1 MSLQNLI
8 INGGFESGTF
18 TPWTPQNASVT
29 NTASHSGFFSASL
42 QGGAVVSYVSQIV
55 PISAG
60 NGFEFLL
67 SLAKTSAAPSPD
79 VQAQVTFL
87 DSGFNSLATGL
98 FLTIPASRIPAAAND
113 TWLEVYQTTQ
123 VSPPGAAFAFIL
135 INTLPLAGTANVLVD
150 DVALLNAVG
159 GSDGSGT
166 TGATGATGAT
176 GNTGSTGATGPT
188 GSGATGA
195 TGATGNTG
203 ATGATGP
210 TGAGTGTTGA
220 TGNTG
225 ATGATGPTGAG
236 NGITGATG
244 VTGAAGV
251 TGATGATGS
260 FSSAYISVF
269 STSAQTV
276 TAGNPVAFNGVVV
289 SSNLLFTGPSTI
301 TIITPGDYHFE
312 FGVLLIGPVEAAY
325 GVSAT
330 GRVRDNARFGM
341 NIDNSSQQILTGQG
355 ISRFLAGDTITLRNI
370 GTTDDSLNNNEDS
383 VPVISAY
390 FNLTKISP

>member
-18 TPWTPQNASVT
+18 TPWTPQNASIT

-55 PISAG
+55 PVPAG

-79 VQAQVTFL
+79 VQAQVIFL

-98 FLTIPASRIPAAAND
+98 FLTIPASRIPIAAND

-123 VSPPGAAFAFIL
+123 ASPAGTAFAFVL
-135 INTLPLAGTANVLVD
+135 INTLPLAGSANVLVD

-159 GSDGSGT
+159 GSDGSG
-166 TGATGATGAT
+166 ATGAT
-176 GNTGSTGATGPT
+176 GNTGV
-188 GSGATGA
+188 
-195 TGATGNTG
+195 
-203 ATGATGP
+203 TGATGP
-210 TGAGTGTTGA
+210 TGAGTGVTGATGATGSTGATGA

-225 ATGATGPTGAG
+225 TTGSTGPTGAGATGNTGVTGATGPTGAG
-236 NGITGATG
+236 TG
-244 VTGAAGV
+244 VTGATGITGA

-276 TAGNPVAFNGVVV
+276 TVGRPVAFNGIAI
-289 SSNLLFTGPSTI
+289 SSNITFTGPSTLTI
-301 TIITPGDYHFE
+301 TVPGDYHFE

-355 ISRFLAGDTITLRNI
+355 IARYVAGDTITLVNI

-390 FNLTKISP
+390 LNLTKISP